1 MSNDFYWKIYKY
13 IIKYNNDIK
22 KLIYTIRGK
31 QVMLDSDVAMLYYC
45 ETRKINQAV
54 KRNIQ
59 RFPESFVLNY
69 RKKKLIICSHN
80 LWLHHFFERL
90 TSVEY
95 KLLEHD

>member
-1 MSNDFYWKIYKY
+1 
-13 IIKYNNDIK
+13 
-22 KLIYTIRGK
+22 
-31 QVMLDSDVAMLYYC
+31 MLDSDVAMLYYC

-80 LWLHHFFERL
+80 L
-90 TSVEY
+90 
-95 KLLEHD
+95 